1 MHPRAVDADRIGRGE
16 AEADSEAGL
25 NRWGQRA
32 DALGGII
39 RGARSGDGG
48 AGTEISVFKLK
59 RDGTAGAGLIA
70 ESGDGVGVSAAG
82 EIIRR

>member
-16 AEADSEAGL
+16 AEAGGEAGL
-25 NRWGQRA
+25 NRWGQIA
-32 DALGGII
+32 DALDRTIG
-39 RGARSGDGG
+39 RALSRDGG

-59 RDGTAGAGLIA
+59 RGGTAGAGGIA
-70 ESGDGVGVSAAG
+70 ESGDGVGVGAAG